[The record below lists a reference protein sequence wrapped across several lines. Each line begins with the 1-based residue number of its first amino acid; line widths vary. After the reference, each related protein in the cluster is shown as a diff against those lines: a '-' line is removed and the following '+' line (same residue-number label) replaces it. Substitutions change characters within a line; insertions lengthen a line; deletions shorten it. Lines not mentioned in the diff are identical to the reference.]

1 MFKVAIIGASGYT
14 GGELLRMLLNHPE
27 VEITDITSRKY
38 DGTPAHKIHPHIRD
52 SGLIFKNKSPSELD
66 ADVVF
71 TATPHGA
78 SMKIVPE
85 ILKAVIFEL
94 KNLNI
99 RCLLDDFGG
108 GVASIDFL
116 QMLKPEFIKPEKKYI
131 AEIENNRGNQ
141 CIIQHLTNMAA
152 ELGTDVCIKGVAS
165 EKIRDIVREFP
176 IKSMQGNFYSEP
188 MFIDELMQKYFS

>member
-27 VEITDITSRKY
+27 VEVSDITSRQY

-52 SGLIFKNKSPSELD
+52 SGLVFTNKSPADLD

-85 ILKAVIFEL
+85 ILE
-94 KNLNI
+94 
-99 RCLLDDFGG
+99 
-108 GVASIDFL
+108 
-116 QMLKPEFIKPEKKYI
+116 
-131 AEIENNRGNQ
+131 
-141 CIIQHLTNMAA
+141 T
-152 ELGTDVCIKGVAS
+152 GTKVVDLSGDY
-165 EKIRDIVREFP
+165 R
-176 IKSMQGNFYSEP
+176 YSS
-188 MFIDELMQKYFS
+188 L